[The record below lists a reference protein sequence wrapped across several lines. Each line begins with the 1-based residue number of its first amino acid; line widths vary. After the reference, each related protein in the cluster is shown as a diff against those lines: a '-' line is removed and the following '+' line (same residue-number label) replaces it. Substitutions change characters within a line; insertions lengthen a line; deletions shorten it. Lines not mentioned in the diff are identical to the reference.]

1 MYVLGTYL
9 LRIICFVC
17 TDIDRTM
24 GGGVAEGQH
33 EGGKKK
39 ERDMPLHLSRKQ
51 CEE

>member
-1 MYVLGTYL
+1 MSVLGTYL
-9 LRIICFVC
+9 LRITCFVRM
-17 TDIDRTM
+17 DIDRTM